1 MSEKKTASSSGSR
14 KAGDLSHLEAELARQ
29 NRLVEHILLTSPNP
43 IYIYDFQNEQL
54 QISNRAPLTFLGYS
68 AEQIA
73 AMSGDSL
80 KALLHPDEKGRVFDH
95 YEECLSAR
103 DGEVLE
109 IEFRLRHSYGDWYW
123 VAVRETPFER
133 SPDGRVTQILG
144 MAEDITSNRM
154 AQEKVSY
161 LSTHDSLTGL
171 YNRTYYQEELTR
183 LERGRRFPVT
193 VLIADIDDLKTVNET
208 RGFAAGDL
216 LIRNAGEVLA
226 SCFRVEDVVARIGG
240 DEFGILLPEIAA
252 ISIDAIR
259 IRIARRLE
267 AFNLSHPNS
276 LLHLSVGIASA
287 EDKEGLSEALAE
299 AERRMHAQRA
309 AKGKQDTQPLAG
321 KK

>member
-1 MSEKKTASSSGSR
+1 MSEKKSASSSNSKR
-14 KAGDLSHLEAELARQ
+14 VGDLSHLEAELARQ
-29 NRLVEHILLTSPNP
+29 NRLVGHILLTSPNP
-43 IYIYDFQNEQL
+43 IYVYDFQKEQL
-54 QISNRAPLTFLGYS
+54 QIFNRAPLAFLGYS

-80 KALLHPDEKGRVFDH
+80 KALLHPDEKKRVLEH
-95 YEECLSAR
+95 YEECLSAQ

-171 YNRTYYQEELTR
+171 YNRVYYQEELAR

-240 DEFGILLPEIAA
+240 DEFGVLLPEIAA

-276 LLHLSVGIASA
+276 PLHLSVGIASA
-287 EDKEGLSEALAE
+287 ADKEGLSEALAE
-299 AERRMHAQRA
+299 AERRMYAQRS

-321 KK
+321 QK